1 LRGARLISEKL
12 CTGLLVGFVVMAPA
26 LDAQGI
32 ERIWQRYPP
41 VIATRS
47 NGADIYAVGDAH
59 SDYVR
64 LSRALKAAGL
74 IDDQHHWTGGRSILV
89 STGDMIDKGPRA
101 LDVLNLYNELRGE
114 AGSMG
119 GRVIVLAGNHE
130 AEFLANP
137 MAKKGAEFASQLKAE
152 GIDPAE
158 VGRCEGAVGVFLCTL
173 PFAAK
178 VDNWFFSHAGNS
190 GGRSFEQLAADIQA
204 GVDNEGFRTKQL
216 VGDDSLLEARLDQD
230 GPNGKPWLVE
240 RMPNENEKA
249 LLEANVAALGVDH
262 IVEGHKPSEVVF
274 QDGVIR
280 HAGEMFQR
288 FGLFFLIDTGM
299 SEGVNDSHGAVLHI
313 SNDTAAAICPDGTQT
328 LLWSAAEKQDVGR
341 AKPCK

>member
-1 LRGARLISEKL
+1 LRKLIS
-12 CTGLLVGFVVMAPA
+12 LVVFSVTA
-26 LDAQGI
+26 LQAQGP
-32 ERIWQRYPP
+32 ERNWLRYPP

-59 SDYVR
+59 SDFVR
-64 LSRALKAAGL
+64 VSSALKAAGL
-74 IDDQHHWTGGRSILV
+74 IDDKQHWTGGRAILV

-101 LDVLNLYNELRGE
+101 LDVLNLFNELRGE

-119 GRVIVLAGNHE
+119 GRVIILGGNHE

-137 MAKKGAEFASQLKAE
+137 NASKGAEFARQLKAE
-152 GIDPAE
+152 NIDPNE
-158 VGRCEGAVGVFLCTL
+158 VGRCEGRVGVFLCTL

-178 VDNWFFSHAGNS
+178 VDDWFFSHAGNS
-190 GGRSFEQLAADIQA
+190 GGRTFEQLGADIQA
-204 GVDNEGFRTKQL
+204 GVDKDGFKTKEL
-216 VGDDSLLEARLDQD
+216 VGDDSVLEARLDKD

-240 RMPNENEKA
+240 RMPKEDEKA
-249 LLEANVAALGVDH
+249 LLASNASALGVNH

-274 QDGVIR
+274 QDGVVR

-313 SNDTAAAICPDGTQT
+313 SKGTATAICPDGTTT
-328 LLWSAAEKQDVGR
+328 LLWSADKKQDLGR
-341 AKPCK
+341 AQPCK